1 MEDAHSRAALHAS
14 PVAMTR
20 RFLLRLFTA
29 LIGCFFLLHPRAAL
43 ADQIPVHYHEG
54 VKHGFL
60 SLRSVEGKLLADGEL
75 AQTTQGDRVT
85 DVLTFRFKDGSAFEE
100 TTVFSQHASFRLL
113 TDKVSQ
119 KGPAFPHPM
128 ETSIDTATGEVT
140 VRTKGDNG
148 KEETFNERLS
158 LPADVANG
166 LLLVLLKNIPAKPAE
181 TMVSLVAFTPKPRL
195 VNLAIAPQNDE
206 SVSKGSIRDQALH
219 YTMQFRIGAVAG
231 WFAALTGKKPADFQ
245 GWVLR
250 GRAPELVKFEGQFY
264 AGGPVWQ
271 IEMSAPQISAR
282 EP

>member
-1 MEDAHSRAALHAS
+1 MDFS
-14 PVAMTR
+14 P
-20 RFLLRLFTA
+20 
-29 LIGCFFLLHPRAAL
+29 
-43 ADQIPVHYHEG
+43 
-54 VKHGFL
+54 
-60 SLRSVEGKLLADGEL
+60 SRSVEGKLLADGEL
-75 AQTTQGDRVT
+75 TQAAQGDRVS

-100 TTVFSQHASFRLL
+100 TTVFSQRGSFRLL

-140 VRTKGDNG
+140 VRTQRDDG
-148 KEETFNERLS
+148 KEETFNERLN

-166 LLLVLLKNIPAKPAE
+166 LLFVLLKNMPAKPAE
-181 TMVSLVAFTPKPRL
+181 KMVSLVVFTPKPRL
-195 VNLAIAPQNDE
+195 VNLAITPQNDE

-219 YTMQFRIGAVAG
+219 YTMQFRIGTVAG
-231 WFAALTGKKPADFQ
+231 WFAALAGKKPADLQ
-245 GWVLR
+245 GWILR

-264 AGGPVWQ
+264 AGGPVWR

>member
-1 MEDAHSRAALHAS
+1 MEDAHSRLALRAL
-14 PVAMTR
+14 PVTMTR
-20 RFLLRLFTA
+20 RFLLRLLTA
-29 LIGCFFLLHPRAAL
+29 LIGCFFLLHPRATL
-43 ADQIPVHYHEG
+43 ADQIPVHYQEG

-75 AQTTQGDRVT
+75 AQTAQGDRVT

-100 TTVFSQHASFRLL
+100 TTVFSQRGSFRLL
-113 TDKVSQ
+113 TDHVDE

-148 KEETFNERLS
+148 QEEKFIERLS

-166 LLLVLLKNIPAKPAE
+166 LFFVLLKNIPAKPAE
-181 TMVSLVAFTPKPRL
+181 TLVSQVVFTPKPHL
-195 VNLAIAPQNDE
+195 ANLAIAPRNDE
-206 SVSKGSIRDQALH
+206 SVSKGAIRDQALH
-219 YTMQFRIGAVAG
+219 YTLQFRMGAVAG
-231 WFAALTGKKPADFQ
+231 WFAALTGKKPADLQ

-250 GRAPELVKFEGQFY
+250 GQAPELVKFEGQFY
-264 AGGPVWQ
+264 AGGPVWR